1 MKDPREKLMT
11 EFKRLEQEEK
21 DNLQKNA
28 LHQIVEGIEDIWESW
43 VKASEEVIEIE
54 TSYKAFCSATKKALM
69 DAGATA
75 TKAEANVQ
83 ADVEWADKY
92 RELQLARLKV
102 QKTLKLMEIKRMKFE
117 AERTNQANLRQ
128 IQ

>member
-1 MKDPREKLMT
+1 MT
-11 EFKRLEQEEK
+11 NPSDKT
-21 DNLQKNA
+21 D
-28 LHQIVEGIEDIWESW
+28 LHLIVEGIEDIWESW

-54 TSYKAFCSATKKALM
+54 TNYKAFCSATKKALM

-75 TKAEANVQ
+75 TKAEAHVQ
-83 ADVEWADKY
+83 ANVEWADKY

-102 QKTLKLMEIKRMKFE
+102 QKTQKLIEIKRMEFE

>member
-1 MKDPREKLMT
+1 MT
-11 EFKRLEQEEK
+11 NPSDKT
-21 DNLQKNA
+21 D
-28 LHQIVEGIEDIWESW
+28 LHLIVEGIEDIWESW

-54 TSYKAFCSATKKALM
+54 TNYKSFCSATKKALM

-75 TKAEANVQ
+75 TKAEAHVQ

-92 RELQLARLKV
+92 RELHLARLKV
-102 QKTLKLMEIKRMKFE
+102 QKTLKLMEIKRMEFE

>member
-1 MKDPREKLMT
+1 
-11 EFKRLEQEEK
+11 
-21 DNLQKNA
+21 
-28 LHQIVEGIEDIWESW
+28 
-43 VKASEEVIEIE
+43 
-54 TSYKAFCSATKKALM
+54 M

-75 TKAEANVQ
+75 TKAEAHVQ

-102 QKTLKLMEIKRMKFE
+102 QKTLKLMEIKRMEFE